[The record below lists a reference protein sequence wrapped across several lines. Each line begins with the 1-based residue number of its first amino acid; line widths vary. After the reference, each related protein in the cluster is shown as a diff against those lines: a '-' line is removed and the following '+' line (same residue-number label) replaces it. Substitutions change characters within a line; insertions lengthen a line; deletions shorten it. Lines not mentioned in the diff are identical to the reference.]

1 MRPRPRR
8 WEQRTLIETIDL
20 TKRYGDLYAIRSI
33 DLKLEKGDLF
43 GFIGPN
49 GAGKT
54 TTMRIIATLLNPTW
68 GEAYVGG
75 YSIYK
80 KPREIR
86 RLVGYMPDFFGV
98 YDDMKVIE
106 YLEFFA
112 AAYRIR
118 GPKRRQVC
126 DRMLQVVDLDF
137 KRDAFAN
144 TLSRG
149 QTQRLGLA
157 RVLLHDPEVL
167 LLDEPLSGLDPRARI
182 EMRNLLKSLRGM
194 GKTIIVSSHILPEL
208 ADICNKIGIIDRGV
222 MNVSADVAEVMKRVR
237 QYVVLEVQVVKEQES
252 AAELLREDPAV
263 RDVQISEDRLVV
275 TLREG
280 VDTYDH
286 LATQLVNEGF
296 GIRTFREEELSL
308 EAAFMALTKGMGA
321 GADGAGAEGAGA
333 NGATEP

>member
-1 MRPRPRR
+1 VIK
-8 WEQRTLIETIDL
+8 TVDL
-20 TKRYGDLYAIRSI
+20 TKKYGEMYAIQKI
-33 DLKLEKGDLF
+33 ELDLEEGDLF

-68 GEAYVGG
+68 GEAYVCGH
-75 YSIYK
+75 SIYT
-80 KPREIR
+80 KPKEIR

-112 AAYRIR
+112 AAYRIK
-118 GPKRRQVC
+118 GPARRQRC
-126 DRMLQVVDLDF
+126 EEMLEIVDLDF

-157 RVLLHDPEVL
+157 RVLLHDPQVL

-182 EMRNLLKSLRGM
+182 EMRNLMRRLGEM

-222 MNVSADVAEVMKRVR
+222 MTVNSAVEDVMQQVR
-237 QYVVLEVQVVKEQES
+237 QRIVLQIGVAGDLDAAAKLLDQHGDVDSIEEDAGQLTVVLVPEATDYSGLS
-252 AAELLREDPAV
+252 AALVEAGH
-263 RDVQISEDRLVV
+263 RL
-275 TLREG
+275 TL
-280 VDTYDH
+280 
-286 LATQLVNEGF
+286 
-296 GIRTFREEELSL
+296 FREEEVNL
-308 EAAFMALTKGMGA
+308 ESAFMALTKGTGKKI
-321 GADGAGAEGAGA
+321 
-333 NGATEP
+333 

>member
-1 MRPRPRR
+1 MIKT
-8 WEQRTLIETIDL
+8 ENL
-20 TKRYGDLYAIRSI
+20 TKKYGDMFAIKGI
-33 DLKLEKGDLF
+33 ELDLDQGDLF

-54 TTMRIIATLLNPTW
+54 TTMRIIATLSEPSW
-68 GEAYVGG
+68 GEAYVCNH
-75 YSIYK
+75 SIYNEPK
-80 KPREIR
+80 EIR

-112 AAYRIR
+112 AAYRIK
-118 GPKRRQVC
+118 GPARRKRC
-126 DRMLQVVDLDF
+126 DEMLEIVDLDF

-157 RVLLHDPEVL
+157 RVLLHDPQVL

-182 EMRNLLKSLRGM
+182 EMRNLLRRLGQT

-222 MNVSADVAEVMKRVR
+222 IRYSGEVSDVIRRVRDQTILQIGVAEN
-237 QYVVLEVQVVKEQES
+237 QD
-252 AAELLREDPAV
+252 AAMEFLQNQDSVDAV
-263 RDVQISEDRLVV
+263 GTGDGFLAV
-275 TLREG
+275 TLHKGIE
-280 VDTYDH
+280 DYSQLPSD
-286 LATQLVNEGF
+286 LVNAGF
-296 GIRTFREEELSL
+296 RITLFREEEVNL
-308 EAAFMALTKGMGA
+308 ESAFMALTQGT
-321 GADGAGAEGAGA
+321 GA
-333 NGATEP
+333 NF